1 MDKRMIGAAM
11 AVLTGLFSGAAAAS
25 PYNISPG
32 VTELTR
38 EVYGLHMLIFWI
50 CCAIGVVVFGA
61 MIYSIFAHRK
71 SVHPTPATF
80 HESIKVE
87 IAWTVIPFVILIAMA
102 IPAAGTLIKMED
114 TSNSDLTIKVTGY
127 QWKWEYEYLD
137 HDYSFFSTL
146 AQSSN
151 LARQVG
157 SGIDPTTV
165 ENYLLEVDNELV
177 LPVGRKVRLLLTAND
192 VIHSWWVPEVTGKK
206 DAVPGYINKMWVNIE
221 EPGVYRGQCAE
232 LCGRDHGFMP
242 IVVRALPADEFDQW
256 LAEKSGKA
264 AMASAEP
271 AQPEVVEVAAADTTA
286 SDASPAAMSKTELVA
301 NGEKLYS
308 NCAACHMANG
318 EGMAAANFP
327 ALKGSAM
334 VTGPAEAQ
342 IQQVLKGKNAMPGF
356 SYLSD
361 ADLASIITYTRNA
374 WGNDAG
380 TVTAADV
387 AAQR

>member
-1 MDKRMIGAAM
+1 MDIRKTGVASAALLAM
-11 AVLTGLFSGAAAAS
+11 LSGAAAAS
-25 PYNISPG
+25 PYNLSPG

-71 SVHPTPATF
+71 SVHPKPADF

-87 IAWTVIPFVILIAMA
+87 IAWTVVPFLILIGMA

-114 TSNSDLTIKVTGY
+114 TSNSDLTIKITGY

-146 AQSSN
+146 AASSN
-151 LARQVG
+151 AARQLG
-157 SGIDPTTV
+157 SGVDPSSV

-177 LPVGRKVRLLLTAND
+177 LPVGKKVRLLLTAND
-192 VIHSWWVPEVTGKK
+192 VIHAWWVPEVTGKK
-206 DAVPGYINKMWVNIE
+206 DAIPGYINKMWVNIE

-242 IVVRALPADEFDQW
+242 IVVRAVPADEFDAW
-256 LAEKSGKA
+256 LAEKSGKTTDVA
-264 AMASAEP
+264 AAP
-271 AQPEVVEVAAADTTA
+271 AVEVASAAPAPVEVA
-286 SDASPAAMSKTELVA
+286 SNVPSALSKDDLMEQ
-301 NGEKLYS
+301 GKQLYGMH
-308 NCAACHMANG
+308 CAACHQPSG

-327 ALKGSAM
+327 ALKGSPVVNGDVAGLL
-334 VTGPAEAQ
+334 TQ
-342 IQQVLKGKNAMPGF
+342 IINGKNAMPGF
-356 SYLSD
+356 AYLKD
-361 ADLASIITYTRNA
+361 TEIASITTYTRNA
-374 WGNDAG
+374 WGNSASTIQG
-380 TVTAADV
+380 ADV